1 MGEEGDGRDRGGRG
15 EASRE
20 GEPDAAG
27 LRLLLLRLDSALGVE
42 RRHNRGIERERGRD
56 RSGKVTGSS
65 FSFRFWQQKN
75 TLSLSVFFLFFSP
88 RASTCSPPRTRDG
101 RRSQQ
106 HERN

>member
-42 RRHNRGIERERGRD
+42 RRHYRGIEREREGETGA
-56 RSGKVTGSS
+56 GK
-65 FSFRFWQQKN
+65 
-75 TLSLSVFFLFFSP
+75 
-88 RASTCSPPRTRDG
+88 
-101 RRSQQ
+101 
-106 HERN
+106 